1 MEMRPIGSSTST
13 VFKRLFEACSDAPDM
28 EHAMVDAT
36 IVKVIATDRAQKG
49 GKPTKALP
57 PPSTAAVINFR

>member
-1 MEMRPIGSSTST
+1 MRPIGSSTST

-49 GKPTKALP
+49 ENRPKLCRHHLP
-57 PPSTAAVINFR
+57 PP